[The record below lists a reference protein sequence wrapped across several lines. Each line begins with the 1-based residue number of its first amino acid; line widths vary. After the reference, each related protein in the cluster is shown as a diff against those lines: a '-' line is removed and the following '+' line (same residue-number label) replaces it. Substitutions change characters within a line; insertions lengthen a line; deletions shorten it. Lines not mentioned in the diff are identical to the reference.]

1 MPAPTELAAAEP
13 QLTILAPRAAVAWSA
28 IAPTAALAASRALF
42 ALAGRS
48 RLRPLDQHF
57 GLTERA
63 VLVFGDQLEA
73 DAAASLV
80 HLEDLDVE
88 DVATR
93 DHVLDVGDAAR
104 PHVRDVEEA
113 VGALLQLDERAEV
126 GRLHDLPGV
135 LVADLGLLRQGLDGR
150 DGGLGLRAVR
160 GVDEDRP
167 VLLDVDL
174 DVVVGL
180 EPADGLAALADDES
194 DLLGVDLDGRDPRG
208 MLGELG
214 AGLRDRLGHLVE
226 DEVARPF
233 SLFESASH
241 DLLRDAGDLDVHLE
255 RRDAGP

>member
-57 GLTERA
+57 GLNERA

-167 VLLDVDL
+167 VLL
-174 DVVVGL
+174 
-180 EPADGLAALADDES
+180 
-194 DLLGVDLDGRDPRG
+194 GVDLDGRDPRG

-233 SLFESASH
+233 GLFESASH

>member
-57 GLTERA
+57 GLNERA
-63 VLVFGDQLEA
+63 VLVFGVQLVA

-93 DHVLDVGDAAR
+93 DHVLDVG
-104 PHVRDVEEA
+104 V
-113 VGALLQLDERAEV
+113 
-126 GRLHDLPGV
+126 V
-135 LVADLGLLRQGLDGR
+135 L
-150 DGGLGLRAVR
+150 
-160 GVDEDRP
+160 
-167 VLLDVDL
+167 
-174 DVVVGL
+174 GL

-233 SLFESASH
+233 GLFESASH